1 MKLKMGNTNTF
12 TNDTLLSGIYFNPIF
27 QKVRDRR
34 ISNWTI
40 PPEVK
45 KCLEE
50 SIERGKGVVTVENN
64 NGIFNC
70 TNLEDGI
77 KK

>member
-1 MKLKMGNTNTF
+1 MRNNNTF
-12 TNDTLLSGIYFNPIF
+12 TNDTLLSGIYFSPEF
-27 QKVRDRR
+27 LKMRDRR

-40 PPEVK
+40 PKEIK
-45 KCLEE
+45 KELEE